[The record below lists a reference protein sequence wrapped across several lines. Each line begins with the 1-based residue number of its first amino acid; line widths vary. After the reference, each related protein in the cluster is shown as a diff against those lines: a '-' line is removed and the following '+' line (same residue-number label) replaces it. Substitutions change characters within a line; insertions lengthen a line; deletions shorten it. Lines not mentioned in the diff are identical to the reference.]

1 MFTNVGGTRGETLK
15 MGTSDHLS
23 VIITCENVG
32 FDNNKMFPHVHW
44 KAYEAILTLLQEF
57 WIKKQNGGICKW
69 ISGM

>member
-32 FDNNKMFPHVHW
+32 FDKNKMFSHVHW
-44 KAYEAILTLLQEF
+44 KAYEAIITLLQEF
-57 WIKKQNGGICKW
+57 
-69 ISGM
+69 